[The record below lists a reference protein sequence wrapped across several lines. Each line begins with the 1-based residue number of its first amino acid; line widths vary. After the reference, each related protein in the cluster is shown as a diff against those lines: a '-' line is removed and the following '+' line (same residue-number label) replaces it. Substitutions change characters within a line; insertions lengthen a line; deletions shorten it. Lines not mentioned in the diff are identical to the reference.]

1 MNRKRI
7 TKFTALL
14 MALLMVLSLYGCG
27 KDDDVAL
34 HIGLTGLNTVPAP
47 AMVATDSE
55 RIVVSHLYENL
66 MKLASDGEGGV
77 HAVSAQARSF
87 HCEDE
92 LDGTQTYTFTLRDDL
107 TWSDGQHVTAGDFV
121 YAWQRLVDP
130 ATKSPNAFLL
140 SVVAGY
146 DQARSKNDPSLL
158 QVTAEDDKTL
168 VVKLNCRCPYFLSS
182 VCTAAATMPVR
193 ADGVVA
199 TNGIYCL
206 ASQENNHLLLTARS
220 DYYDKKRVYTNALS
234 FTFCQTAAELS
245 ALYDEGNLDF
255 MLAQPGEGTAET
267 AIAYPRTGV
276 LLINQSAPGM
286 KSESLRQ
293 ALSLVIDRNAM
304 VEGLT
309 GAYTAADGLVSSGI
323 PAEDGNFFRDN
334 NGALIDN
341 DADHYADN
349 CAAAH
354 EKMVE
359 AGYDSDTAMAAL
371 GKLTLLYERGEKNE
385 KIVSQLCQAWQDE
398 LKLTVTPVATDDMTA
413 ALKKGEFTLA
423 LTDVTGYYNDA
434 TSFLNTF
441 RSTASE
447 NYGRFRSTAYD
458 MLLRVAATSS
468 SDEARMAYLEDAER
482 LLLEKGGVIPLY
494 GYGCNAKLREGLAGL
509 VSNGVG
515 VYYFAN
521 VTTAAR

>member
-1 MNRKRI
+1 MNKKRI
-7 TKFTALL
+7 TTFTALV
-14 MALLMVLSLYGCG
+14 MALLMVLSLSGCG
-27 KDDDVAL
+27 KDNDTAL
-34 HIGLTGLNTVPAP
+34 RIGLTGLNTVPDP

-55 RIVVSHLYENL
+55 RIVVSQLYENL
-66 MKLASDGEGGV
+66 MKLTSGSDGSV
-77 HAVSAQARSF
+77 QAVPAQARSF
-87 HCEDE
+87 HCEDA

-107 TWSDGQHVTAGDFV
+107 TWSDGQPVTANDFV

-130 ATKSPNAFLL
+130 ATQSPNAYLL

-146 DQARSKNDPSLL
+146 DQARSKNNPTLL
-158 QVTAEDDKTL
+158 QVTAEDDDTL
-168 VVKLNCRCPYFLSS
+168 VVKLDCRCPYFLSS

-193 ADGVVA
+193 SDGVAA

-206 ASQENNHLLLTARS
+206 ASQENNHLLLAARS
-220 DYYDKKRVYTNALS
+220 NYYDKKRVYTNALN
-234 FTFCQTAAELS
+234 FTFCQSSADLS
-245 ALYDEGNLDF
+245 ALYDEGELDF
-255 MLAQPGEGTAET
+255 ILSQPGEGDAEN

-293 ALSLVIDRNAM
+293 AMSLVIDRNAM
-304 VEGLT
+304 VEELN
-309 GAYTAADGLVSSGI
+309 GAYTAADGLVSSNI
-323 PAEDGNFFRDN
+323 LAEDGSFFRDN

-341 DADHYADN
+341 DPKHYADN

-385 KIVSQLCQAWQDE
+385 KIVTRLCQVWTDE
-398 LKLTVTPVATDDMTA
+398 LKLTVIPIATDDMAA

-441 RSTASE
+441 RSTAGE
-447 NYGRFRSTAYD
+447 NYGHFRSSAYD

-494 GYGCNAKLREGLAGL
+494 GYGCSYQLQAGLTGL

-515 VYYFAN
+515 VYYFSA
-521 VTTAAR
+521 VTEAAK